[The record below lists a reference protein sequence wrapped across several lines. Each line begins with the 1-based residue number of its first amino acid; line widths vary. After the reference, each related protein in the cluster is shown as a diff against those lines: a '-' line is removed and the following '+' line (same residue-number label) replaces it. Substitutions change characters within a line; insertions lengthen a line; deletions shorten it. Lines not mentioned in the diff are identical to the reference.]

1 MATQALDLA
10 AWKARAR
17 GKPWAQGDCTDVLAA
32 WARAAGEDAA
42 RRLDVLD
49 DLDEALDDLRA
60 VVRRGGVD
68 ADEREVLEWVADA
81 ERAVENE
88 RRKALADKADDVED
102 DYDFDNDLRAL
113 TTLVAA
119 MLRQVRRGS
128 VAHVLLARHGR
139 DHAVRLAR
147 RPLQNRAR
155 ELLATYLGSEGGV
168 RYDTGTCHWEHG
180 AYTFVLRG
188 SPNGRARP
196 LRAAL
201 LRQTGKRHPVRVRGL
216 RDDGSEEPADEA
228 LEDLHDDTT
237 GPAVAPAQVDAQAA
251 TQTGS
256 RAETPT
262 ETQAEIAWQAQ
273 RERLVRLVPRLRR
286 ALLTRPAEARRLRPL
301 IAFAQLKVQ
310 RRQTVAA
317 RQSIDSLERLLED
330 AGILPTLPI
339 RR

>member
-1 MATQALDLA
+1 MAAKPLDLA

-17 GKPWAQGDCTDVLAA
+17 GKPWAQGDCTDALAA

-42 RRLDVLD
+42 RRLDALD

-60 VVRRGGVD
+60 ALRRGGVD

-81 ERAVENE
+81 ERAVEGE
-88 RRKALADKADDVED
+88 RRKALADKADDVEQ

-119 MLRQVRRGS
+119 MLRQVRRGFI
-128 VAHVLLARHGR
+128 AHVMLARHGR

-147 RPLQNRAR
+147 RPLQNPAR
-155 ELLATYLGSEGGV
+155 ELMATYLGAEGGV
-168 RYDTGTCHWEHG
+168 RYDTGTCHWERG

-188 SPNGRARP
+188 SPSGRARP
-196 LRAAL
+196 LHAAL
-201 LRQTGKRHPVRVRGL
+201 LRQTGKRHPVRVRGVQ
-216 RDDGSEEPADEA
+216 DEGSEEPADEA
-228 LEDLHDDTT
+228 LEDLLEDAAT
-237 GPAVAPAQVDAQAA
+237 PAATPARVESQAA

-256 RAETPT
+256 RTETPT
-262 ETQAEIAWQAQ
+262 ETPAEIAWQAQ

-286 ALLTRPAEARRLRPL
+286 ALLTKPAEARRLRPL

>member
-1 MATQALDLA
+1 MATKPLDLA

-17 GKPWAQGDCTDVLAA
+17 GKPWAQGDCTDALAA
-32 WARAAGEDAA
+32 WAHASGEDAA

-49 DLDEALDDLRA
+49 DLDEALDELRA
-60 VVRRGGVD
+60 ALRRGGVD

-81 ERAVENE
+81 ERAVEGE
-88 RRKALADKADDVED
+88 RRRALADKADDVED

-119 MLRQVRRGS
+119 MLRQVRRGFI
-128 VAHVLLARHGR
+128 AHVLLARHGR

-147 RPLQNRAR
+147 RPLQNPAR
-155 ELLATYLGSEGGV
+155 ELMATYLGAEGGV
-168 RYDTGTCHWEHG
+168 RYDTGTCHWEQG

-188 SPNGRARP
+188 SPSGRARP
-196 LRAAL
+196 LHAAL
-201 LRQTGKRHPVRVRGL
+201 YRQTGKRHPVRVRGAQ
-216 RDDGSEEPADEA
+216 DDGSEDPADEA
-228 LEDLHDDTT
+228 LEDLLEDVPQ
-237 GPAVAPAQVDAQAA
+237 PAAAPPQI
-251 TQTGS
+251 
-256 RAETPT
+256 
-262 ETQAEIAWQAQ
+262 ETQAGKQADIDAEARAEIAWQAQ

-286 ALLTRPAEARRLRPL
+286 ALLTRPTEARRLRPL

>member
-1 MATQALDLA
+1 MAAKPLDFA

-17 GKPWAQGDCTDVLAA
+17 GKTWAQGDWTDALAA
-32 WARAAGEDAA
+32 WARAADEDAA

-60 VVRRGGVD
+60 ALRRGGVD
-68 ADEREVLEWVADA
+68 ADEREVLAWVADA
-81 ERAVENE
+81 ERAVEGE
-88 RRKALADKADDVED
+88 RRRALADKADDVED

-147 RPLQNRAR
+147 RPLQSPAR
-155 ELLATYLGSEGGV
+155 ELMATYLGAEGGV
-168 RYDTGTCHWEHG
+168 RYDIGTCHWERG

-196 LRAAL
+196 LHAAL
-201 LRQTGKRHPVRVRGL
+201 LRQTGKRHPVRVRGVQ
-216 RDDGSEEPADEA
+216 DDGTEEPADEA
-228 LEDLHDDTT
+228 LEDLHDDPATPAAAHSQAETQAGT
-237 GPAVAPAQVDAQAA
+237 G
-251 TQTGS
+251 
-256 RAETPT
+256 AETPT
-262 ETQAEIAWQAQ
+262 ETEAEIAWQAQ

-286 ALLTRPAEARRLRPL
+286 ALLTKPAEARRLRPL